1 MSKKNSLG
9 KSHGFDCQ
17 IQGTLFFEI
26 ARIIDYHRPQA
37 FLLENVKNLKRH
49 NKRQTFKTISGAL
62 QNALDNHVSWKV
74 IDGKG

>member
-1 MSKKNSLG
+1 MIRILSKPLKYLFNA
-9 KSHGFDCQ
+9 Q
-17 IQGTLFFEI
+17 NALFF
-26 ARIIDYHRPQA
+26 YLNNLLSSHRPKA

-49 NKRQTFKTISGAL
+49 NKCQTFKTISGAL